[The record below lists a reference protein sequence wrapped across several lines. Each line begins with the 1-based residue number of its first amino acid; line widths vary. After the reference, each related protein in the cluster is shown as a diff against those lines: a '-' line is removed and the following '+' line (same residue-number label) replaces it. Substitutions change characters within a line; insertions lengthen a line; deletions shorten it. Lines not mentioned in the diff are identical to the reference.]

1 VATEKYGVFAK
12 CFCSEI
18 PVPGLLET
26 LYCLFFVLKCTNI
39 SKVADTIYQ
48 KLSLYLAYPLSV
60 SGFDL
65 YDSISWY
72 QQPNS
77 ITTPAG
83 HTDNTTINLE
93 SGSHC

>member
-1 VATEKYGVFAK
+1 VANEKYGVFAK

-60 SGFDL
+60 SGFYL
-65 YDSISWY
+65 YDSSPVPGLLETLYCLFFVLKCTNISKV
-72 QQPNS
+72 
-77 ITTPAG
+77 A
-83 HTDNTTINLE
+83 DTIY
-93 SGSHC
+93 